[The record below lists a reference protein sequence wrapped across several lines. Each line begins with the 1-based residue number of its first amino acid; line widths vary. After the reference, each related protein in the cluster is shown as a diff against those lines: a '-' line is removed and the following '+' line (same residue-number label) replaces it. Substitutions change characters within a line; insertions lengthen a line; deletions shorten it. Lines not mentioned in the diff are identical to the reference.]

1 MDETQVLSTHDH
13 GAGHHRHEHWIARD
27 AGRAIGFAFWLNF
40 SFAIIDFIGGHW
52 AGSTAIMA
60 NAVHDFG
67 DSLAIGFGWAM
78 SRLADRRASET
89 FSYGFGRLSLF
100 GALVNGVILVAGS
113 VWVLWQAVPRL
124 GAPVMPHAPGMVAL
138 AVLGVT
144 INGIAA
150 WRLAGGTTLNERM
163 LNWHLLEDVLG
174 WAVVLVAGTAL
185 LVVDWP
191 ILDPLLSIALTGLI
205 LFNVARNLAKTGRL
219 FFQASPDAA
228 LAREVAAQ
236 LRAVDHVVDLH
247 HLHLWSLDG
256 ERHVLTVHL
265 EVDEPLT
272 NAVQQR
278 VKAAVAA
285 ALATYR
291 FAHTTI
297 EIEQAEEPCRDR
309 QVP

>member
-1 MDETQVLSTHDH
+1 MATAHDH
-13 GAGHHRHEHWIARD
+13 GLHHHHHHRHAPARD
-27 AGRAIGFAFWLNF
+27 AARAIGFAFWLNLG
-40 SFAIIDFIGGHW
+40 FAILEFIGGHW

-67 DSLAIGFGWAM
+67 DSLAIGFGWSM
-78 SRLADRRASET
+78 SLLARRGASET

-100 GALVNGVILVAGS
+100 GALVNGVILVVGS
-113 VWVLWQAVPRL
+113 AWVLWQAVPRL
-124 GAPVMPHAPGMVAL
+124 AAPVMPHASGMVAL

-144 INGIAA
+144 VNGIAA
-150 WRLAGGTTLNERM
+150 WRLAGGATLNERM

-174 WAVVLVAGTAL
+174 WTVVLVAGAAL

-205 LFNVARNLAKTGRL
+205 LFNVLRNLARTGLL

-228 LAREVAAQ
+228 LVREVTAK
-236 LRAVDHVVDLH
+236 LRAVAHVVDLH

-265 EVDEPLT
+265 DVDEPLT

-278 VKAAVAA
+278 IKTAVAQ
-285 ALATYR
+285 ALAGYH

-297 EIEQAEEPCRDR
+297 EIEQAEELCRD
-309 QVP
+309 PS

>member
-1 MDETQVLSTHDH
+1 VPNSHHHSTAIGQHAHAVAHD
-13 GAGHHRHEHWIARD
+13 AA
-27 AGRAIGFAFWLNF
+27 RAIGFAFWLNF
-40 SFAIIDFIGGHW
+40 SFAVIEFIGGRW

-67 DSLAIGFGWAM
+67 DSLAIGFGWIM
-78 SRLADRRASET
+78 SRLAGRRASET

-100 GALVNGVILVAGS
+100 GALVNGVILMVGS
-113 VWVLWQAVPRL
+113 GWVWWQAVPRL

-144 INGIAA
+144 VNGIAA

-174 WAVVLVAGTAL
+174 WAVVLVAGAAL

-219 FFQASPDAA
+219 FFQASPDAG
-228 LAREVAAQ
+228 LAREVAAR
-236 LRAVDHVVDLH
+236 LRAVEHVVDLH

-256 ERHVLTVHL
+256 EQHVLTVHL
-265 EVDEPLT
+265 DVDEPLT

-278 VKAAVAA
+278 IKSDVAA
-285 ALATYR
+285 ALAAYR

-297 EIEQAEEPCRDR
+297 EIEQAEEPCRDM

>member
-1 MDETQVLSTHDH
+1 MDETPVPSMHDH
-13 GAGHHRHEHWIARD
+13 DAGHHRHPHSVAHD
-27 AGRAIGFAFWLNF
+27 AARAIGFAFWLNF
-40 SFAIIDFIGGHW
+40 SFAIIEFIGGRW

-67 DSLAIGFGWAM
+67 DSLAIGFGWVM

-100 GALVNGVILVAGS
+100 GALVNGVILVVGS
-113 VWVLWQAVPRL
+113 AWVLWQAVPRL

-138 AVLGVT
+138 AVLGLTV
-144 INGIAA
+144 NGVAA
-150 WRLAGGTTLNERM
+150 WRLAGGATLNERM

-174 WAVVLVAGTAL
+174 WAVVLVAGAAL

-191 ILDPLLSIALTGLI
+191 ILDPLLSIALTALI
-205 LFNVARNLAKTGRL
+205 LFNVARNLARTGRL

-228 LAREVAAQ
+228 LAREVAAK

-265 EVDEPLT
+265 DVDEPIT
-272 NAVQQR
+272 NAVQHR
-278 VKAAVAA
+278 IKSAVAS
-285 ALATYR
+285 ALAAYR
-291 FAHTTI
+291 FTHTTI
-297 EIEQAEEPCRDR
+297 EIEQAEEPCRDM
-309 QVP
+309 

>member
-1 MDETQVLSTHDH
+1 MPTSHHHHGPVLN
-13 GAGHHRHEHWIARD
+13 HHRHSVTHD
-27 AGRAIGFAFWLNF
+27 AARAIGFAFWLNF
-40 SFAIIDFIGGHW
+40 SFAIIEFIGGRW

-67 DSLAIGFGWAM
+67 DSLAIGFGWGM
-78 SRLADRRASET
+78 SRLAGRRASET

-100 GALVNGVILVAGS
+100 GALVNGLILVVGS
-113 VWVLWQAVPRL
+113 AWVLWQAVPRL

-144 INGIAA
+144 VNGVAA
-150 WRLAGGTTLNERM
+150 WRLAGGTTL
-163 LNWHLLEDVLG
+163 G
-174 WAVVLVAGTAL
+174 AAL

-205 LFNVARNLAKTGRL
+205 LFNVARNLATTGRL

-228 LAREVAAQ
+228 LVREVTAK
-236 LRAVDHVVDLH
+236 LRAVEHVVDLH

-265 EVDEPLT
+265 DIDEPIT
-272 NAVQQR
+272 NAVQHR
-278 VKAAVAA
+278 IKEAVAA
-285 ALATYR
+285 ALVPYR

-297 EIEQAEEPCRDR
+297 EIEQAEEPCRDT
-309 QVP
+309 QAF